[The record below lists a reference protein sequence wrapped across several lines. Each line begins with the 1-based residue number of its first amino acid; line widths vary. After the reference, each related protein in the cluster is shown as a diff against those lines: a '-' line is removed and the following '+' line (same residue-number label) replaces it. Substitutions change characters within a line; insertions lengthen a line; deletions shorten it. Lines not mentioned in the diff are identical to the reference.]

1 MLIRSPVNGYLDS
14 FKFEAVV
21 NNVAMNIGA
30 RICFG
35 HTFIFYGDISRS
47 KPSGS

>member
-1 MLIRSPVNGYLDS
+1 MLIRSPVNGYLDC
-14 FKFEAVV
+14 FKFGAIV

-30 RICFG
+30 CICFG
-35 HTFIFYGDISRS
+35 CTFIFCGDISRS